1 MFNIRDND
9 YTKRSIKIFI
19 LATIIFIITFVLAII
34 FTPSL
39 ATLKN
44 LGSGTPSKLSEA
56 RGLKKV
62 WEYIIN
68 NGFRTPLQMLTI
80 AMIPIPFLYFANLIS
95 TIIITGILFGFAVH
109 LDVYKGSI
117 MVLSSMPHTI
127 IEILAMCFVIS
138 SLYKLNQAI
147 IRKIGNLF
155 RKNKKERFSLK
166 LAIINLFKIYVFI
179 ALPLYIIAA
188 FIETY
193 FPSFI
198 ENLFH

>member
-62 WEYIIN
+62 
-68 NGFRTPLQMLTI
+68 
-80 AMIPIPFLYFANLIS
+80 
-95 TIIITGILFGFAVH
+95 
-109 LDVYKGSI
+109 
-117 MVLSSMPHTI
+117 
-127 IEILAMCFVIS
+127 
-138 SLYKLNQAI
+138 
-147 IRKIGNLF
+147 
-155 RKNKKERFSLK
+155 
-166 LAIINLFKIYVFI
+166 
-179 ALPLYIIAA
+179 
-188 FIETY
+188 
-193 FPSFI
+193 
-198 ENLFH
+198 

>member
-9 YTKRSIKIFI
+9 YTKRSIKKFI

-34 FTPSL
+34 FTPSIE
-39 ATLKN
+39 TFKN
-44 LGSGTPSKLSEA
+44 LGSGTSNKLSEA
-56 RGLKKV
+56 HGLRKV

-68 NGFRTPLQMLTI
+68 NGFRTPLQMLII

-95 TIIITGILFGFAVH
+95 TIIITGIVFGFAVH
-109 LDVYKGSI
+109 LDVYKGPI
-117 MVLSSMPHTI
+117 MVLSSIPHTI

-138 SLYKLNQAI
+138 GLYKLNQAI
-147 IRKIGNLF
+147 IRKMSNLF
-155 RKNKKERFSLK
+155 RKNKKQRFSLK

-198 ENLFH
+198 DNLFP